1 MRIAII
7 GPDFPPTTGGE
18 AEYAAQVAAALHR
31 RGHRVVVFS
40 RVGNIGRDGGYEVR
54 DVLRGRQWGD
64 RQSLTALAEFDVV
77 HAMNAAWC
85 WVSTFGKPTFLSIHG
100 NDFISPNPV
109 YGYDIKTRFN
119 LPKGDGLDLWL
130 AQRRTR
136 AMMNECLL
144 LCRSIFA
151 NSDYTKREFL
161 SRYPACDGKVVKAG
175 VGVGALFV
183 GASAPMRTRG
193 PAPSML
199 TVCRL
204 SEPRK
209 NVDLV
214 LRALARLKSDFG
226 FRYTVVGEG
235 DQKWALTQLAAEL
248 GLADRV
254 RFTGRVADAELRSHY
269 QGADLFV
276 LPSGASSTSFE
287 GFGIVYLEAN
297 AMGVPTMALRAA
309 GAAEAVDEGRSGFFV
324 EREDI
329 VSIQA
334 GLRSFL
340 SGERVFRVEDCRKFA
355 ARFSWADIVG
365 TFECAY
371 EGALRSTETTEA
383 SRWRARLGI

>member
-18 AEYAAQVAAALHR
+18 AEYAAHVALELHR

-40 RVGNIGRDGGYEVR
+40 RVGNIGRDWGYEIR
-54 DVLRGRQWGD
+54 DVLCGRQWRD
-64 RQSLTALAEFDVV
+64 RPTLVALNEFDLI
-77 HAMNAAWC
+77 HAVNAAWC
-85 WVSTFGKPTFLSIHG
+85 WVAALGKPTFLSIYG

-109 YGYDIKTRFN
+109 YGYDIKKRFN
-119 LPKGDGLDLWL
+119 LPKGDRLDLWL

-136 AMMNECLL
+136 AMMEKCLP

-151 NSDYTKREFL
+151 ISDYTKRVFL
-161 SRYPACDGKVVKAG
+161 SRYPACEGRVINAG
-175 VGVGALFV
+175 VGVGRFFTD
-183 GASAPMRTRG
+183 ASAPVRTRTQV
-193 PAPSML
+193 PSML

-226 FRYTVVGEG
+226 FHYTVVGEG
-235 DQKWALTQLAAEL
+235 DQKWALTRLAAEL

-254 RFTGRVADAELRSHY
+254 RFMGYVTDAELRSHY
-269 QGADLFV
+269 QRADLFV
-276 LPSGASSTSFE
+276 LPSGVSTTSFE

-324 EREDI
+324 EKEDI
-329 VSIQA
+329 ASIES

-340 SGERVFRVEDCRKFA
+340 SGERIFRAEDCRSFA
-355 ARFSWADIVG
+355 ARFSWADVVG
-365 TFECAY
+365 TFERSY
-371 EGALRSTETTEA
+371 KVALRHTEKA
-383 SRWRARLGI
+383 FN

>member
-18 AEYAAQVAAALHR
+18 AEYAAQVASELQR

-40 RVGNIGRDGGYEVR
+40 RPGNVGRDGGYEVR
-54 DVLRGRQWGD
+54 DVLRGRQGCD
-64 RQSLTALAEFDVV
+64 RRSLAGLAGFDIV

-85 WVSTFGKPTFLSIHG
+85 WVSKLGKPTFLSIYG

-109 YGYDIKTRFN
+109 YGYDIKWRFN
-119 LPKGDGLDLWL
+119 LPKGDRLDLWL

-136 AMMNECLL
+136 AMMEKCLP

-151 NSDYTKREFL
+151 ISDYTKRVFL
-161 SRYPACDGKVVKAG
+161 SRYPACEGRVVKAG
-175 VGVGALFV
+175 VGVGTLFID
-183 GASAPMRTRG
+183 ASAPVRTQG
-193 PAPSML
+193 TVPSIL

-214 LRALARLKSDFG
+214 LRALARLKSDFA
-226 FRYTVVGEG
+226 FCYTVVGEG

-248 GLADRV
+248 GLSDRV
-254 RFTGRVADAELRSHY
+254 RFTGRVADEELRSHY
-269 QGADLFV
+269 QQTDLFV
-276 LPSGASSTSFE
+276 LPSGVSSISFE

-324 EREDI
+324 ERED
-329 VSIQA
+329 VPSIES

-340 SGERVFRVEDCRKFA
+340 SGERVFIAEDCRRFA
-355 ARFSWADIVG
+355 AGFSWGDVVG
-365 TFECAY
+365 TFERSY
-371 EGALRSTETTEA
+371 ERALRGTE
-383 SRWRARLGI
+383 RALN

>member
-18 AEYAAQVAAALHR
+18 AEYAAQVSSALQR

-40 RVGNIGRDGGYEVR
+40 RVGNIGRDSGYEVR
-54 DVLRGRQWGD
+54 DVLCGRQGCD
-64 RQSLTALAEFDVV
+64 RQSLAALGAFDIV

-85 WVSTFGKPTFLSIHG
+85 WVSTLGKPTFLSIHG

-109 YGYDIKTRFN
+109 FGYDLKRRFN
-119 LPKGDGLDLWL
+119 LPKGDRLDLWL

-136 AMMNECLL
+136 AMMDECLPR
-144 LCRSIFA
+144 CRSIFA
-151 NSDYTKREFL
+151 NSEYTKRVFL
-161 SRYPACDGKVVKAG
+161 SRYPGCEGRVVKAG
-175 VGVGALFV
+175 VGVGALFID
-183 GASAPMRTRG
+183 ASAPLRRR
-193 PAPSML
+193 APVPGLL

-226 FRYTVVGEG
+226 FHYTVVGEG

-254 RFTGRVADAELRSHY
+254 RFMGYVADAELRSHY

-276 LPSGASSTSFE
+276 LTSGVSSTSFE

-309 GAAEAVDEGRSGFFV
+309 GAAEAVDEGRSGFFA
-324 EREDI
+324 EKED
-329 VSIQA
+329 VASIEV

-340 SGERVFRVEDCRKFA
+340 SGERVFRAEDCRRFA
-355 ARFSWADIVG
+355 AGFSWADVVG
-365 TFECAY
+365 TFERSY
-371 EGALRSTETTEA
+371 ESALRHTDKA
-383 SRWRARLGI
+383 FN

>member
-1 MRIAII
+1 
-7 GPDFPPTTGGE
+7 
-18 AEYAAQVAAALHR
+18 
-31 RGHRVVVFS
+31 
-40 RVGNIGRDGGYEVR
+40 
-54 DVLRGRQWGD
+54 
-64 RQSLTALAEFDVV
+64 
-77 HAMNAAWC
+77 
-85 WVSTFGKPTFLSIHG
+85 
-100 NDFISPNPV
+100 
-109 YGYDIKTRFN
+109 
-119 LPKGDGLDLWL
+119 
-130 AQRRTR
+130 
-136 AMMNECLL
+136 
-144 LCRSIFA
+144 
-151 NSDYTKREFL
+151 
-161 SRYPACDGKVVKAG
+161 
-175 VGVGALFV
+175 
-183 GASAPMRTRG
+183 
-193 PAPSML
+193 ML

-276 LPSGASSTSFE
+276 LPSGVSSTSFE

-309 GAAEAVDEGRSGFFV
+309 GAAEAIDEGRSGFFV
-324 EREDI
+324 ETEDI
-329 VSIQA
+329 ESIEA

-340 SGERVFRVEDCRKFA
+340 SGERAFRAEDCRRFA

-365 TFECAY
+365 LFERSYDA
-371 EGALRSTETTEA
+371 ALRRSEKA
-383 SRWRARLGI
+383 FN